1 MSTKLILLE
10 DVPALGQRGEIV
22 VVADGYARNYLVPR
36 NKAMKATSKA
46 VAQAEGMRKAAEE
59 TARRLKAEAEQIAT
73 TLVGTRVVV
82 AARSGDEGRLFG
94 SIAEHDIV
102 EAVKTFTGIEV
113 ERKIITID
121 TPIKEIGLHE
131 VTMKPHPEVEFKVT
145 LDVIPA

>member
-1 MSTKLILLE
+1 M
-10 DVPALGQRGEIV
+10 
-22 VVADGYARNYLVPR
+22 PR
-36 NKAMKATSKA
+36 KKAVKATSKA
-46 VAQAEGMRKAAEE
+46 IAQAEAMRRAAEE
-59 TARRLKAEAEQIAT
+59 SARREKADAEQVAT

-82 AARSGDEGRLFG
+82 AARAGDEGRLFG

-113 ERKIITID
+113 DRKIITID

-131 VTMKPHPEVEFKVT
+131 VLLHPHPEVQFHVT

>member
-1 MSTKLILLE
+1 MSTKIILIE
-10 DVPALGQRGEIV
+10 DVPDLGTRGEIV
-22 VVADGYARNYLVPR
+22 DVADGYARNYLVPR
-36 NKAMKATSKA
+36 KKAVKATTKA
-46 VAQAEGMRKAAEE
+46 VAQAESMRRAAEE
-59 TARRLKAEAEQIAT
+59 SARRAKAEAEQIAT

-113 ERKIITID
+113 DRKIITID
-121 TPIKEIGLHE
+121 NAIKEIGLHE
-131 VTMKPHPEVEFKVT
+131 VTMRPHPEVEFKVT

>member
-1 MSTKLILLE
+1 MSTKVILIQ
-10 DVPALGQRGEIV
+10 DVPSLGTRGEIV
-22 VVADGYARNYLVPR
+22 DVADGYARNYLVPR
-36 NKAMKATSKA
+36 KKAVKATSKA
-46 VAQAEGMRKAAEE
+46 VAQAESMRRAAEE
-59 TARRLKAEAEQIAT
+59 SARRAKAEAEQIAT

-102 EAVKTFTGIEV
+102 EAIKTFTGIEV

-121 TPIKEIGLHE
+121 DPIKEIGLHE
-131 VTMKPHPEVEFKVT
+131 VTMRPHAEVEFKVT

>member
-1 MSTKLILLE
+1 MSMKVILIQ
-10 DVPALGQRGEIV
+10 DVPSLGKRGEIV
-22 VVADGYARNYLVPR
+22 DVADGYARNYLVPR
-36 NKAMKATSKA
+36 NKAVKATDKA
-46 VAQAEGMRKAAEE
+46 IAQADSMRRAAEE
-59 TARRLKAEAEQIAT
+59 SARRLKAEAEQVAT
-73 TLVGTRVVV
+73 SLVGTRVVV

-113 ERKIITID
+113 DRKIITID
-121 TPIKEIGLHE
+121 KPIKEIGLHE